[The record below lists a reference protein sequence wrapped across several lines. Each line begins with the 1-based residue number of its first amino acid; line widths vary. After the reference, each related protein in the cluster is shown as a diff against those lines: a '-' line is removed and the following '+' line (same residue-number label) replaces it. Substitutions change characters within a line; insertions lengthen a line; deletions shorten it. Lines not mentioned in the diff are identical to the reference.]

1 MERFKL
7 SYTRS
12 RRQKIISVL
21 AAIIVFVT
29 TYALILPAITI
40 DTDTAEKE
48 PGIDVGAA
56 NTAET
61 AALPAAS
68 LEESVE
74 GITVS
79 VEADA
84 GVFPENTSLS
94 LKVEDSG
101 DSAMQTL
108 LEAAVQGKINN
119 YEAVEIAFEDENGET
134 VDPQDVFTV
143 KVISDSMEEQAD
155 RALVQVTGEV
165 ATIVESPEFTYKQ
178 VEFSADANATYAI
191 VEKSELTTE
200 YLSADGN
207 LYEVNVTYDY
217 TAQIPDNASL
227 VITEFPEGSAEYEA
241 NRQAFL
247 DAMPADESGT
257 QAAPAG
263 TDGEST
269 LTEDGVAVP
278 DGQAENAEAAFMDIF
293 DLSIY
298 AEDGSKVEPATPVQ
312 VSIMRKN
319 LPENFDSKDGGL
331 VVQHLN
337 ESTSTPFVEN
347 IDSAVA
353 VTAGSIT
360 ANFETGSFSYYAF
373 TWQPNN
379 GQYRTVRIHYGYK
392 DASNQFY
399 EFDSSL
405 LKQTPTIN
413 QSTEFAYL
421 IYDVEGY
428 QYSQTYYNNSNSTN
442 SPTNNNNHPTISG
455 NEYIETIP
463 MIRYTSSRWRYWDGD
478 SFEAMSY
485 GSGTNRYSDIYVCY
499 EPLDAVT
506 HGGTA
511 KAYETAEN
519 PDKPEMDKESTNNND
534 GTRTITLSVDGHQTP
549 VLHEKLADVIVVF
562 DRSGSMQY
570 NMDGSQ
576 TSGVAAADQRIT
588 TALNAVGQLADE
600 LLSDAYKNK
609 DGRPQIR
616 MSLVT
621 FSTNAQ
627 AETLS
632 TDQAIMVD
640 GQYWQ
645 NYPDYN
651 FTTSA
656 TKFKNLLSG
665 VTADG
670 GTNWEQALQI
680 ANRLPV
686 DPERETFVIFVTDGD
701 PTFRVSRSP
710 TTNNSDATIKSDTF
724 NSPQRNNEDAT
735 YYQYYRE
742 NDVFGQGNNDSSGYN
757 YAAALA
763 EAQSIVGQDKKLY
776 CIAIGA
782 QGSVT
787 KMQRL
792 SDEAG
797 ASGCFEADDEESL
810 NAAFRDIKESIV
822 GHYGWNNVDLVD
834 GITTLTNL
842 TAKANLVGV
851 DFTEMTY
858 TKIEHKPEGDVVTE
872 NWDPTSERC
881 QLAWYN
887 EELGAV
893 EWDMGPNFQL
903 KDNCTYQVHFKV
915 WPSEEAIDLVTQ
927 LNNHMITLDD
937 LTPEQASQFE
947 VVSDGGYTIYT
958 LKTNTEAGMT
968 YTLSRD
974 MNGVV
979 TPYGDP
985 IYEACEFEQ
994 KPLVMLTMPMRIQK
1008 QFDDSLAET
1017 EGDGVGEDRPTS
1029 VVLELWRRA
1038 LDDPNAVM
1046 EAVSIFPDGNG
1057 GYTNRITLSEA
1068 NGWQTEVF
1076 YVSPGLVDKFK
1087 TTREAGYEYI
1097 VKEPDV
1103 DYHYELNA
1111 EELNPLMEGYG
1122 NTDAGLDYDEAL
1134 KKQREVYIV
1143 KNYNGDMDENT
1154 DLTAINVVKGGMDI
1168 KKIVRDASGSIM
1180 DSDREFTIKGWILDP
1195 EGNPYT
1201 FDPALDDRTDQS
1213 QKIKENNQSE
1223 APLFFAHQDDPLPYH
1238 FYDKNGNRTIYKGH
1252 FTDTSNIEFTIKG
1265 GEELRFPLIPDG
1277 CTYSFWE
1284 ETEDMNGFVLTSVEG
1299 IAEEKRPVPGGDG
1312 YDYYPAEDQE
1322 KYPVVDENNHVSGI
1336 IYGNT
1341 LDDLTFTNTKVN
1353 PGSIIIKKTVTKSD
1367 GQTELFP
1374 EEDFTV
1380 TGYIRYR
1387 SGGYWTPRYSGRELD
1402 YIKRDKDGN
1411 VISTGTITDTYNS
1424 GSGFAMLLKAG
1435 DTFEILNVPDGD
1447 QYWFQEN
1454 ALGADSGYSFYSVTG
1469 TATNVEGGTVQNPP
1483 TPGNDRDVSGTMH
1496 SDEEHDILYKNMIDR
1511 DPTELRLVKVD
1522 SQDETKRLNDA
1533 AFALYT
1539 DADHTTPAVDYQGY
1553 EIGAIVT
1560 GGFSDAEQT
1569 VPLGQAE
1576 IGWLWPGT
1584 YYLVETGPPNGYR
1597 PLSDHVVITIND
1609 DGTVSMTHPD
1619 NASANGNEF
1628 VSENNGLITI
1638 RIPDTKINDKPL
1650 PSTGGI
1656 GTHLFYISGGLL
1668 LMAAAGIYIFSF
1680 RRRKGGRR
1688 RPDFL

>member
-12 RRQKIISVL
+12 RRQKIIITL

-40 DTDTAEKE
+40 DTDTAEIE

-56 NTAET
+56 EG
-61 AALPAAS
+61 AAAVDMPAAS
-68 LEESVE
+68 LEESVD

-79 VEADA
+79 VEAGE
-84 GVFPENTSLS
+84 GVFPQNTSMNLRVEDDKS
-94 LKVEDSG
+94 LKP
-101 DSAMQTL
+101 L
-108 LEAAVQGKINN
+108 LEAVVEGKVDR
-119 YEAVEIAFEDENGET
+119 YEAVDISFADAGGEP
-134 VDPQDVFTV
+134 VAPQDTYSV
-143 KVISDSMEEQAD
+143 KMISDSMEEKAD
-155 RALVQVTGEV
+155 RVLVKVTGEA
-165 ATIVESPEFTYKQ
+165 ATVVEAPEFTYKQ
-178 VEFSADANATYAI
+178 VAFDASEDATYVI

-207 LYEVNVTYDY
+207 LYEVTVTYDY
-217 TAQIPDNASL
+217 TAQIPDGAKLN
-227 VITEFPEGSAEYEA
+227 VTEYDEGSSVYESS
-241 NRQAFL
+241 RRAFL
-247 DAMPADESGT
+247 
-257 QAAPAG
+257 AALEN
-263 TDGEST
+263 DGAQE
-269 LTEDGVAVP
+269 EG
-278 DGQAENAEAAFMDIF
+278 DGQFMDIM
-293 DLSIY
+293 DISII
-298 AEDGSKVEPATPVQ
+298 AQDGSAVEPVTPVQ
-312 VSIMRKN
+312 VVVRRKN
-319 LPENFDSKDGGL
+319 LPADFNSAGGSL

-337 ESTSTPFVEN
+337 NSGEKPFVETM
-347 IDSAVA
+347 DSAVVVA
-353 VTAGSIT
+353 NGGLT
-360 ANFETGSFSYYAF
+360 ANFETGSFSTYSLS
-373 TWQPNN
+373 WRVNSNN
-379 GQYRTVRIHYGYK
+379 RYVRIHYGYL
-392 DASNQFY
+392 NGTTFV
-399 EFDSSL
+399 EFPSGTPS
-405 LKQTPTIN
+405 QTPTF
-413 QSTEFAYL
+413 STSNGYAYL
-421 IYDVEGY
+421 IYDVDNY
-428 QYSQTYYNNSNSTN
+428 TYSKTYYNNGNQSSAPSNPSVSDMTETRPLINYTN
-442 SPTNNNNHPTISG
+442 S
-455 NEYIETIP
+455 
-463 MIRYTSSRWRYWDGD
+463 RWCYWDGD

-485 GSGTNRYSDIYVCY
+485 GSGTNRYSDLYVCY
-499 EPLDAVT
+499 EPLET
-506 HGGTA
+506 PTEGGTA

-519 PDKPEMDKESTNNND
+519 PDKPEMEKRSDNNND

-562 DRSGSMQY
+562 DRSGSMKY

-576 TSGVAAADQRIT
+576 TNNVPAADQRIT

-670 GTNWEQALQI
+670 GTNWEEALRI

-701 PTFRVSRSP
+701 PTFRVTRSP
-710 TTNNSDATIKSDTF
+710 TTSNSDATIKSDTY
-724 NSPQRNNEDAT
+724 SSST
-735 YYQYYRE
+735 YLYYRE
-742 NDVFGQGNNDSSGYN
+742 NAVFGQGNNDTSGFN
-757 YAAALA
+757 YAAALE

-782 QGSVT
+782 SGSVT

-881 QLAWYN
+881 QLAGYN

-947 VVSDGGYTIYT
+947 VVQDGDYTIYT

-979 TPYGDP
+979 TPYGEP

-994 KPLVMLTMPMRIQK
+994 RPLVMLTMPMRIQK

-1038 LDDPNAVM
+1038 LDDPNAVL

-1057 GYTNRITLSEA
+1057 GHTNRITLNEE

-1087 TTREAGYEYI
+1087 TTREAGYDYI

-1122 NTDAGLDYDEAL
+1122 EEDSDKDFDFDESL
-1134 KKQREVYIV
+1134 KDRRQVYIV
-1143 KNYNGDMDENT
+1143 RNYNGTMDDNT

-1168 KKIVRDASGSIM
+1168 KKIVKDAGGSVM

-1201 FDPALDDRTDQS
+1201 FDPALDDRTDRS

-1252 FTDTSNIEFTIKG
+1252 FADTSNIEFTIKG

-1322 KYPVVDENNHVSGI
+1322 KYPVVDENNQVSGT

-1353 PGSIIIKKTVTKSD
+1353 PGSIIIKKIVTKSD
-1367 GQTELFP
+1367 GVTQIFP
-1374 EEDFTV
+1374 DQSFSFTGRIRLNRT
-1380 TGYIRYR
+1380 TGMTNAPYTI
-1387 SGGYWTPRYSGRELD
+1387 
-1402 YIKRDKDGN
+1402 RDKDGN
-1411 VISTGTITDTYNS
+1411 VVSTGTFTSTLANNS
-1424 GSGFAMLLKAG
+1424 VTFQLKAG
-1435 DTFEILNVPDGD
+1435 DSIEIPNVPDG
-1447 QYWFQEN
+1447 YTYRFQETLPDN
-1454 ALGADSGYSFYSVTG
+1454 NSGYSYVSVTG
-1469 TATNVEGGTVQNPP
+1469 SATNINGNAVSGPP
-1483 TPGNDRDVSGTMH
+1483 TADANNIGRVNGTMH
-1496 SDEEHDILYKNMIDR
+1496 SDEEHDILYTNMIDR
-1511 DPTELRLVKVD
+1511 DPTELELIKVD
-1522 SQDETKRLNDA
+1522 AADNVTPLNGA

-1539 DADHTTPAVDYQGY
+1539 DPEHTTLATDYQGY
-1553 EIGAIVT
+1553 EIGDIIT
-1560 GGFSDAEQT
+1560 GGFADEAQT
-1569 VPLGQAE
+1569 VPLGKAY
-1576 IGWLWPGT
+1576 IGNVWPGT

-1597 PLSDHVVITIND
+1597 PLSGDVVITVLD
-1609 DGTVSMTHPD
+1609 DGSVSITNPD
-1619 NASANGNEF
+1619 NASATGDEF
-1628 VSENNGLITI
+1628 VTENNGLITI
-1638 RIPDTKINDKPL
+1638 KIPNTKLNDKPL
-1650 PSTGGI
+1650 PHTGGI
-1656 GTHLFYISGGLL
+1656 GTLLFYISGGLL
-1668 LMAAAGIYIFSF
+1668 ITAAAGIYIFSF

>member
-12 RRQKIISVL
+12 RRQKIIITL

-40 DTDTAEKE
+40 DTDTAEIE
-48 PGIDVGAA
+48 PGIDVGA
-56 NTAET
+56 TEG
-61 AALPAAS
+61 AAAADMPAAS
-68 LEESVE
+68 MKESVD

-79 VEADA
+79 VEAGE
-84 GVFPENTSLS
+84 GVFPQNTSMNLRVEDDKS
-94 LKVEDSG
+94 LKP
-101 DSAMQTL
+101 L
-108 LEAAVQGKINN
+108 LEAVVEGKVDR
-119 YEAVEIAFEDENGET
+119 YEAVDISFADAGGEP
-134 VDPQDVFTV
+134 VAPQDTYSV
-143 KVISDSMEEQAD
+143 KMISDSMEEQAD
-155 RALVQVTGEV
+155 RVLVKVTGEA
-165 ATIVESPEFTYKQ
+165 ATVVESPEFTYKQ
-178 VEFSADANATYAI
+178 VAFDASEDATYVI

-207 LYEVNVTYDY
+207 LYEVTVTYDY
-217 TAQIPDNASL
+217 TAQIPDGAKL
-227 VITEFPEGSAEYEA
+227 TVTECDEGSSAYESS
-241 NRQAFL
+241 RRAFL
-247 DAMPADESGT
+247 SVRE
-257 QAAPAG
+257 
-263 TDGEST
+263 GE
-269 LTEDGVAVP
+269 
-278 DGQAENAEAAFMDIF
+278 ENAAEGTGDLFMDIV
-293 DLSIY
+293 DISI
-298 AEDGSKVEPATPVQ
+298 AAADGSPVEPLSPVQ
-312 VSIMRKN
+312 VSVKRKN
-319 LPENFDSKDGGL
+319 LPADFDSAGGSL
-331 VVQHLN
+331 LVQHLN
-337 ESTSTPFVEN
+337 NTGDKPFVES
-347 IDSAVA
+347 IDAALLISGD
-353 VTAGSIT
+353 TLT
-360 ANFETGSFSYYAF
+360 ANFEASSFSYYAF
-373 TWQPNN
+373 TWQPSNS
-379 GQYRTVRIHYGYK
+379 QYRTVRIHYGYK
-392 DASNQFY
+392 DASNRFY

-405 LKQTPTIN
+405 LKQTPTLD

-428 QYSQTYYNNSNSTN
+428 QYSETYYYNSNASS

-455 NEYIETIP
+455 SDYIETLPI
-463 MIRYTSSRWRYWDGD
+463 IRYTDSRWRYWNGSNYDT
-478 SFEAMSY
+478 AMSY
-485 GSGTNRYSDIYVCY
+485 GGGTNRYSDIYVCY
-499 EPLDAVT
+499 EKLDDVT

-519 PDKPEMDKESTNNND
+519 PDKPEMEKRSDNNND

-609 DGRPQIR
+609 DGLPQIR

-621 FSTNAQ
+621 FSTTAQ
-627 AETLS
+627 AETLA
-632 TDQAIMVD
+632 TDDAIRVD
-640 GQYWQ
+640 GKLWQ

-710 TTNNSDATIKSDTF
+710 TTNNSDATIKSDLF
-724 NSPQRNNEDAT
+724 SSGRNANG
-735 YYQYYRE
+735 YYQYYKS
-742 NDVFGQGNNDSSGYN
+742 DSVFGQGNNDTSGFN
-757 YAAALA
+757 YAAALE

-797 ASGCFEADDEESL
+797 ASGCFEADDEASL

-881 QLAWYN
+881 QLAGYN

-979 TPYGDP
+979 TPYGEP

-994 KPLVMLTMPMRIQK
+994 RPLVMLTMPMRIQK
-1008 QFDDSLAET
+1008 QFDDAF
-1017 EGDGVGEDRPTS
+1017 GDEDDDGIGEDRPTS

-1038 LDDPNAVM
+1038 LDDPNAVL

-1068 NGWQTEVF
+1068 NGWKTDEF

-1134 KKQREVYIV
+1134 KKRRDVYIV
-1143 KNYNGDMDENT
+1143 KNYNGTMDDNT
-1154 DLTAINVVKGGMDI
+1154 DLTAINVVKGGI
-1168 KKIVRDASGSIM
+1168 NLKKFVVDASGNQISP
-1180 DSDREFTIKGWILDP
+1180 DEEFTIKGWILDP
-1195 EGNPYT
+1195 DGNPYT
-1201 FDPALDDRTDQS
+1201 FDMSLDDRTDRS
-1213 QKIKENNQSE
+1213 KKATEDT
-1223 APLFFAHQDDPLPYH
+1223 PLFYEHQNDPIPYH
-1238 FYDKNGNRTIYKGH
+1238 FYNASGQRIVYKGH
-1252 FTDTSNIEFTIKG
+1252 VPDTSDMTFTIKA
-1265 GEELRFPLIPDG
+1265 GEELRFPIIPIG
-1277 CTYSFWE
+1277 STYCFWE
-1284 ETEDMNGFVLTSVEG
+1284 EESGMPINYRLQSLDGF
-1299 IAEEKRPVPGGDG
+1299 A
-1312 YDYYPAEDQE
+1312 QE
-1322 KYPVVDENNHVSGI
+1322 KLDVTGTGKYEFVDSPNPERYPVVTEDNEITGV

-1341 LDDLTFTNTKVN
+1341 LEKLNFTNAKIN

-1374 EEDFTV
+1374 DEEFTV

-1387 SGGYWTPRYSGRELD
+1387 SGGYYYPRYSGRSLD
-1402 YIKRDKDGN
+1402 YVRRDKDGN
-1411 VISTGTITDTYNS
+1411 VISSGTIEDTYNS
-1424 GSGFAMLLKAG
+1424 GSGFAMRLKAG

-1483 TPGNDRDVSGTMH
+1483 TPGGDRDVSGTMH
-1496 SDEEHDILYKNMIDR
+1496 TEEEHDILYKNMIDR
-1511 DPTELRLVKVD
+1511 DPTELDLIKVD
-1522 SQDETKRLNDA
+1522 AADNVTPLNGA

-1539 DADHTTPAVDYQGY
+1539 DPEHTTLATDYQGN
-1553 EIGAIVT
+1553 EIGAITT
-1560 GGFSDAEQT
+1560 GGFADEEQT
-1569 VPLGQAE
+1569 VPLGRAY
-1576 IGWLWPGT
+1576 IGYVWPGT

-1597 PLSDHVVITIND
+1597 PLSGDVVITVLD
-1609 DGTVSMTHPD
+1609 DGSVTMTHPD
-1619 NASANGNEF
+1619 NASATGNEF
-1628 VSENNGLITI
+1628 VTENNGLITI
-1638 RIPDTKINDKPL
+1638 KIPNTKLNDKPL

-1656 GTHLFYISGGLL
+1656 GTTLFYISGGLL
-1668 LMAAAGIYIFSF
+1668 IMAAAGIYIFSF